1 MTDTPMPAP
10 TPAPAPAETP
20 PPPAASPRRNVL
32 WSVVLV
38 AAAVVGV
45 ALVLYAWKLPPFTSG
60 VQRTDNAYVHGQVT
74 IIAPQV
80 AGYVTEVKVQDFQA
94 VRSGELLVVID
105 ERIYRQKLEQALA
118 ALHAAQAAL
127 ANSAQSQ
134 SSAQGSVAETKAGIA
149 SAQAA
154 LAKAQADA
162 ARVRTLK
169 AGGWVA
175 QAQVDVADAALR
187 SAQAALAQAR
197 AQEGI
202 AETGV
207 TSVVVGRGSLQA
219 AVENAQAQV
228 HLAEIDLQNTRIIAP
243 RAGRLGEVA
252 VRQGQYVT
260 AGTQLMA
267 VVPDRVW
274 VVANMKETQM
284 TGVRVGQSVTLTV
297 DGLGGETLRGR
308 VERISP
314 ATGSEFSVIKPDN
327 ATGNFT
333 KVAQRIPVRVSI
345 DPGQAAAGRLS
356 PGMSVVAKIDTRQR

>member
-1 MTDTPMPAP
+1 MTDTTSPA
-10 TPAPAPAETP
+10 P
-20 PPPAASPRRNVL
+20 PPPPTPTPTPTAPASPRRNVL

-38 AAAVVGV
+38 AAAIVGI

-80 AGYVTEVKVQDFQA
+80 AGYVTEVAVQDFET

-105 ERIYRQKLEQALA
+105 ERIYRQRLEQALA
-118 ALHAAQAAL
+118 ALHSAQAAL
-127 ANSAQSQ
+127 ANSTQSQ
-134 SSAQGSVAETKAGIA
+134 SSAQGSVAQTKAGIA

-162 ARVRTLK
+162 TRVRTLK

-175 QAQVDVADAALR
+175 QAQVDVANAALR

-267 VVPDRVW
+267 VVPDRIW
-274 VVANMKETQM
+274 VVANLKETQM
-284 TGVRVGQSVTLTV
+284 KGVRVGQPVTLTV
-297 DGLGGETLRGR
+297 DALGDEVIRGR

-345 DPGQAAAGRLS
+345 DPGQDAAGRLS
-356 PGMSVVAKIDTRQR
+356 PGMSVVAKIDTR